1 MYVISSSPY
10 HKNLHF
16 DVWSLNYPKI
26 QNHLLSYVL
35 MHSVELE
42 ICIEMES
49 VLIYH
54 KQECNITSSEDI
66 VCAVAEMTNV
76 QYQSKLLYYMKSSP
90 TTKSSTPPA
99 VLCEYSEYSFI

>member
-1 MYVISSSPY
+1 MYIISSSPY

-16 DVWSLNYPKI
+16 DIWSLNYPKI

-54 KQECNITSSEDI
+54 KQECKITSSEDI
-66 VCAVAEMTNV
+66 VGAVAEMYSTI
-76 QYQSKLLYYMKSSP
+76 QKCFTMKSSP
-90 TTKSSTPPA
+90 TTKSSTPLV